1 MSIHIKNNY
10 QSESGQLSLQVLIF
24 SAIAMVILSA
34 FLLWA
39 DANLKTV
46 YRQADR
52 SLSFAIAEAGIDYY
66 RWHLAHAPNDFQDG
80 TGQPGPYIHDYQD
93 KNGSLLGQFVL
104 DITAPP
110 AGSSMVTVKSTGKV
124 SWNAQADRAIEAR
137 WAMPS
142 VIQYALIANNNLRVE
157 TGTEI
162 FGPVHANGGMRFDGL
177 SHNLVTSA
185 RSTYNDPDH
194 SGADEYGVHTHLAP
208 VDPLPPSPLPSR
220 PDIFEAGRDLPVPF
234 IDFSSLTESLAIIK
248 SKAQSAGRYWGPS
261 GARGY
266 HLVLKT
272 NGTFDLYKVKKLL
285 KRPDKTCKNS
295 LKQKQWGTW
304 SIKAANGEQLIG
316 NFSYPANGLL
326 FLEDH
331 LWINGS
337 INTARLTVASG
348 RFPVNP
354 KTYTHITVNQDLT
367 YTNYDGQDALGLI
380 AQGNI
385 NIGMDSEDDLRID
398 AAAVA
403 QNGRVGR
410 YYYKPTDGIKPYCSP
425 YHSRT
430 KLVFN
435 GMIATNQNYGFAY
448 TDGSGYQDREII
460 YDANLLYNP
469 PPSFPLI
476 SDEYQQIFW
485 NEVK

>member
-1 MSIHIKNNY
+1 MNITIKK
-10 QSESGQLSLQVLIF
+10 GQRLENGFLSLQVLIF
-24 SAIAMVILSA
+24 SAIAIVVLSA

-46 YRQADR
+46 YRQSDR
-52 SLSFAIAEAGIDYY
+52 ALAFAMAEAGIDYY

-80 TGQPGPYIHDYQD
+80 TGQPGPYPHDYKD
-93 KNGSLLGQFVL
+93 KNGSILGQFVL
-104 DITAPP
+104 EITAPSP
-110 AGSSMVTVKSTGKV
+110 ESSMVVIKSTGKV
-124 SWNAQADRAIEAR
+124 IWNSQADRTIEAR
-137 WAMPS
+137 WAKPS
-142 VIQYALIANNNLRVE
+142 VIKYALIANNNLRVE

-162 FGPVHANGGMRFDGL
+162 FGPVHSNGGVRFDGL
-177 SHNLVTSA
+177 AHNLVTSA
-185 RSTYNDPDH
+185 RFTYNDPDH
-194 SGADEYGVHTHLAP
+194 SGADEYGVHTHLNP
-208 VDPLPPSPLPSR
+208 TDPLPPSSLPSR
-220 PDIFEAGRDLPVPF
+220 PDVFEAGRDLPVPF

-248 SKAQSAGRYWGPS
+248 SKAQSVGRYWGTS
-261 GARGY
+261 GSRGY

-272 NGTFDLYKVKKLL
+272 NDTFDLYKVKKLL

-295 LKQKQWGTW
+295 LKQKKWGTW
-304 SIKAANGEQLIG
+304 SIGTASNAEQLIG
-316 NFSYPANGLL
+316 NYSFPTNGLI
-326 FLEDH
+326 FLEDNV
-331 LWINGS
+331 WVDGRIS
-337 INTARLTVASG
+337 SARLTIASG
-348 RFPVNP
+348 RFPANP
-354 KTYTHITVNQDLT
+354 KTYTNITVNKDLA

-380 AQGNI
+380 SQGDI
-385 NIGMDSEDDLRID
+385 NIGMNSEDDLRID

-410 YYYKPTDGIKPYCSP
+410 YYYKPADTKPNCSP
-425 YHSRT
+425 YHGRT

-460 YDANLLYNP
+460 YDANLFYNP

-485 NEVK
+485 NEVR